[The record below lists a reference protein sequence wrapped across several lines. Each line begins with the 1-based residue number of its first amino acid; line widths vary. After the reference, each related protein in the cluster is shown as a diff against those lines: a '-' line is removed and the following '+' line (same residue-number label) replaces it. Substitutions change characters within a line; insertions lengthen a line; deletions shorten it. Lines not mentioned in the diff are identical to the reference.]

1 MQAIKKTIIT
11 NTNIKTMN
19 KDFPEADTLVIAN
32 GKIEALGTQK
42 EIFATQD
49 IPNCEVLDLQGKVVY
64 PGFIE
69 THSHLDYYAI
79 NLQRVFCGTPCK
91 TIKDVQETLKKKVQE
106 TKEDEWIIGYSYD
119 DTAIQDKRHLNKHD
133 LDSVSTKHPIL
144 VFHISV
150 HIGYANSLAFEKL
163 GITKESK
170 VQGGT
175 FVLDE
180 NNELDGRLEEYALFS
195 NMDTLPTPN
204 FEEYC
209 NLIEQAI
216 HEYNKVG
223 ITTYQIGGVGIT
235 NDAIETMAS
244 LLYLEKRHKLNA
256 RAYLQFLPDTMKE
269 LAKYSLWN
277 FGSDYVKIG
286 GLKSFTDGSI
296 QGFTAALSK
305 DYHTKSGYKGNVL
318 FPQEEIDALIDEYHS
333 KGIQIAIHTNGD
345 QASEAVISAFEKAYE
360 KNPRSDLRHMLIHA
374 QMVSEEHLDRMK
386 KIGIIPSFFGYHIYN
401 WGDRHATIFLG
412 LERTNRMDPAGSAVR
427 KNMPFSLH
435 MDTPVLPMSVL
446 DSIQTAVTRESSSG
460 VVYGEDQKITPYEAL
475 QAYTTYGALCAYC
488 DENRGMIKPGYLA
501 DFVVL
506 DQDIEKID
514 PHEIKNTK
522 VCMTICGGKIV
533 YQA

>member
-1 MQAIKKTIIT
+1 MQSIRKTIIT
-11 NTNIKTMN
+11 DAIIRTMD
-19 KDFPEADTLVIAN
+19 KDFPEAQAMVIAN
-32 GKIEALGTQK
+32 GKIEALGTK
-42 EIFATQD
+42 EEILAKQD
-49 IPNCEVLDLQGKVVY
+49 LTHCDLLPLQGKIIY

-79 NLQRVFCGTPCK
+79 NLQRVFCGNPCK
-91 TIKDVQETLKKKVQE
+91 NIDDVLEALKKKAQE
-106 TKEDEWIIGYSYD
+106 TKEGEWVIGYSYD
-119 DTAIQDKRHLNKHD
+119 DTGLQDQRHLNKHD
-133 LDSVSTKHPIL
+133 LNKVSTKHPIF
-144 VFHISV
+144 VFHISG
-150 HIGYANSLAFEKL
+150 HMGYVNTNAIEQL

-175 FVLDE
+175 YVLDE
-180 NNELDGRLEEYALFS
+180 NGELDGRLEEYALFN

-209 NLIEQAI
+209 KLIEQAI

-223 ITTYQIGGVGIT
+223 ITTYQVGGVGLAT
-235 NDAIETMAS
+235 DSVQTLAS
-244 LLYLEKRHKLNA
+244 FLALEKQHKLNA

-296 QGFTAALSK
+296 QGYTAALSQ
-305 DYHTKSGYKGNVL
+305 DYFSKSGYKGNVL

-333 KGIQIAIHTNGD
+333 KNIQIAIHTNGD
-345 QASEAVISAFEKAYE
+345 QASEAVITAFEKAYA

-374 QMVSEEHLDRMK
+374 QMVSEDHLDRMK
-386 KIGIIPSFFGYHIYN
+386 KIGIIPSFYGYHIYN

-412 LERTNRMDPAGSAVR
+412 LERTKRMDPAGSAVR

-460 VVYGEDQKITPYEAL
+460 IVYGEDQKITPYQAL

-488 DENRGMIKPGYLA
+488 DDNRGMLKSGFLA
-501 DFVVL
+501 DLVVL
-506 DQDIEKID
+506 DQDIENID